1 MKKESSMRKTIIF
14 SLMVI
19 LLGFSTMAGAQEAV
33 KNTSEYD
40 KIIAERDNLLVQL
53 RNTRGYKDKVQ
64 EMENSYKKALLDSEA
79 LKQSLEISK
88 NKNMNIEQKYQ
99 QQIVSLEEKAADA
112 EAKTAALAAEKETLK
127 NSLERWEI
135 EYKILPETRKVINKL
150 EREKKDLQR
159 SNNLMELKFKR
170 MEDERLNQYAQ
181 NEISRRQIVDYKK
194 RYEEALAKNRTFEKK
209 LEQLPAR
216 FAEISRQNKVLVK
229 ETALMHYN
237 LGVFYTKNKEYSRA
251 IAEFEKTIELTPD
264 DPYAHYNLGYIYA
277 EYMVNRPKAIEQFRK
292 FLQLCKT
299 EDNDVDWVKKYILTW
314 ETWAGKKPMD

>member
-1 MKKESSMRKTIIF
+1 MRKTIIF
-14 SLMVI
+14 PLAVI
-19 LLGFSTMAGAQEAV
+19 LLGFPLLACAQEQAAD
-33 KNTSEYD
+33 KAEYN
-40 KIIAERDNLLVQL
+40 KILAERDNLLIQL
-53 RNTRGYKDKVQ
+53 KNTRAYKDKVL
-64 EMENSYKKALLDSEA
+64 EAEAAYKKALQDNDA
-79 LKQSLEISK
+79 LMQSLEASK
-88 NKNMNIEQKYQ
+88 NKNMSIDQKYQ
-99 QQIVSLEEKAADA
+99 QQIASLEEKIADL
-112 EAKTAALAAEKETLK
+112 EAKNAAAEKEKETLK

-135 EYKILPETRKVINKL
+135 EYKILPETRKVINTQD
-150 EREKKDLQR
+150 REKKNLQK
-159 SNNLMELKFKR
+159 NIALMELKLKR
-170 MEDERLNQYAQ
+170 MEEERLNQYAQ
-181 NEISRRQIVDYKK
+181 SEIYRRQIVDYKK

-237 LGVFYTKNKEYSRA
+237 LGVFYTKNKEYQRA
-251 IAEFEKTIELTPD
+251 IAEFEKTIELNPE

>member
-1 MKKESSMRKTIIF
+1 MHKTMISFIA
-14 SLMVI
+14 VV
-19 LLGFSTMAGAQEAV
+19 LLGFSSMAGAQEEA
-33 KNTSEYD
+33 KNKSECD
-40 KIIAERDNLLVQL
+40 RIAAERDNLLIQL
-53 RNTRGYKDKVQ
+53 KNTRGYKDKVQ
-64 EMENSYKKALLDSEA
+64 EAEAAYKKALQDNDA

-88 NKNMNIEQKYQ
+88 NKNLNIEQKYQ
-99 QQIVSLEEKAADA
+99 EQISSMEEKVS
-112 EAKTAALAAEKETLK
+112 EMETKTAALAAEKETLK

-135 EYKILPETRKVINKL
+135 EYKILPETRKVISKL
-150 EREKKDLQR
+150 EREKKDLQK
-159 SNNLMELKFKR
+159 SNALMELKFKR

-181 NEISRRQIVDYKK
+181 GEIYRRQIVDYKK

-237 LGVFYTKNKEYSRA
+237 LGVFYTKNKEYQRA
-251 IAEFEKTIELTPD
+251 VAEFEKTIELNPD

-314 ETWAGKKPMD
+314 ETWAGKKPVD

>member
-1 MKKESSMRKTIIF
+1 MPKKTLFFLTAVSFLF
-14 SLMVI
+14 SA
-19 LLGFSTMAGAQEAV
+19 SASAQEAV
-33 KNTSEYD
+33 KNTTEYD
-40 KIIAERDNLLVQL
+40 RIVAERDNLLVQL
-53 RNTRGYKDKVQ
+53 KNTRGFKDKVQ
-64 EMENSYKKALLDSEA
+64 EMEAAYKKALQDNEA
-79 LKQSLEISK
+79 LKQALEISK
-88 NKNMNIEQKYQ
+88 NKVMGIEQKYQ
-99 QQIVSLEEKAADA
+99 QQISSQEEKSADM
-112 EAKTAALAAEKETLK
+112 EAKTAALTAEKETLK

-135 EYKILPETRKVINKL
+135 EYKILPETRRVINKL
-150 EREKKDLQR
+150 EREKKDLQK
-159 SNNLMELKFKR
+159 SNALMELKFKR

-181 NEISRRQIVDYKK
+181 SEIYRRQIIDYKK

-251 IAEFEKTIELTPD
+251 IAEFEKTIELNPD

>member
-1 MKKESSMRKTIIF
+1 
-14 SLMVI
+14 
-19 LLGFSTMAGAQEAV
+19 
-33 KNTSEYD
+33 
-40 KIIAERDNLLVQL
+40 
-53 RNTRGYKDKVQ
+53 
-64 EMENSYKKALLDSEA
+64 
-79 LKQSLEISK
+79 
-88 NKNMNIEQKYQ
+88 
-99 QQIVSLEEKAADA
+99 EEKIVDM
-112 EAKTAALAAEKETLK
+112 ETKTATSSAEKETLK

-135 EYKILPETRKVINKL
+135 EYKMLPETRRVISKL
-150 EREKKDLQR
+150 EREKKDLQK
-159 SNNLMELKFKR
+159 SKALMELKFKR

-181 NEISRRQIVDYKK
+181 SEIYRRQIVDYKK

-237 LGVFYTKNKEYSRA
+237 LGVFYTKNKEYQRA
-251 IAEFEKTIELTPD
+251 MAEFEKTIELNPD